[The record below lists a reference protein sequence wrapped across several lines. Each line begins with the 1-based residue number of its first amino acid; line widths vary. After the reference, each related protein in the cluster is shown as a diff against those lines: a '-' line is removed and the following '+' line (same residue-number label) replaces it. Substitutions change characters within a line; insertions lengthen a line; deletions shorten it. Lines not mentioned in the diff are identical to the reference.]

1 MKAQNMGPVAKPK
14 PVRRASAR
22 LTRRTTASEDDAEQ
36 ALREIVA
43 TIGKADQAT
52 GRQRK
57 KFARKTS
64 EKSSI
69 ENERASDQKHD

>member
-1 MKAQNMGPVAKPK
+1 MKAQNMDPAAKPK
-14 PVRRASAR
+14 PVRRAPAR
-22 LTRRTTASEDDAEQ
+22 LTRSTTASEDDAEQ

-52 GRQRK
+52 ARQRK
-57 KFARKTS
+57 KFARKTN

-69 ENERASDQKHD
+69 ENERVSDQKHD